1 MRKVLLVLGLSGLA
15 FAGESFVDVPITI
28 NNTGGC
34 VFENMPSVIDFGSVP
49 YGTYNQSTSSY
60 DLPSVN
66 IPVKCSAGINYTL
79 SFTGLTTSGATTT
92 LQRSGGSEL
101 VRLNIYRDSARTQM
115 ITSFNSTIATG
126 TGDGTTQNIAIYPRI
141 SGCASTSCPP
151 GTYSRTL
158 TLRITY

>member
-49 YGTYNQSTSSY
+49 WSAYQGNSTYNLTPFQIS
-60 DLPSVN
+60 
-66 IPVKCSAGINYTL
+66 VKCTNGINYSVSL
-79 SFTGLTTSGATTT
+79 ASGWYGANNY
-92 LQRSGGSEL
+92 
-101 VRLNIYRDSARTQM
+101 VRLTQGSNAVRLTFFRDSAYTQQITNQNRV
-115 ITSFNSTIATG
+115 ITSG
-126 TGDGTTQNIAIYPRI
+126 TGNGNTQTITVYPRLA
-141 SGCASTSCPP
+141 GCDNFGSCPA
-151 GTYSRTL
+151 GTYSGTV